1 MTTLLARRW
10 DACGASRGVTE
21 GRGLRVGRGRNRNR
35 GRDRDRV
42 RGRARGWD
50 RGSYTVPVP
59 SLALILV
66 LIYAVVVLALAR
78 SRPSA
83 GGVDYLL
90 AGRKLS
96 LPAFVATLVTT
107 WYGGIL
113 GVGEYA
119 WSYGISTWVVFGL
132 PYYATALI
140 FAFWLAPRLRK
151 SGAMSIPDLL
161 LGTYGRRARF
171 TGAAAIF
178 GLTLPVASLL
188 LLAALLTQLTGW
200 PPLVS
205 VAVGAAFSA
214 LYVGIS
220 GFRSV
225 VRTDLLQLGLMY
237 AGFFILLPA
246 ALAHTGGLAGLWSSL
261 PAEHRSWDGGLG
273 WQTVLVW
280 YLIALQ
286 TMVFAARTPAVAR
299 SGVVISVALW
309 AVFDFFSIGC
319 GLAARVLLPHL
330 EDPMTAYPALAELVL
345 PSWLAAFFTLAL
357 FATVMS
363 TLDSYLFLS
372 AATVGHDLTTNPQS
386 PEQERRRVRYGLALS
401 AILASAGA
409 LLFDSAV
416 TVWHHVGSVVTSA
429 LLLPVVGVHLPPRWR
444 YSPAAATTA
453 MIGAATFALGWIIA
467 AGDAGYPF
475 GIEPMFPALGV
486 SVLVWVVDR
495 IIAETQRRRDAE
507 PSHRRN
513 HEDTK
518 TQRNHEDIARS
529 AHRSHR

>member
-1 MTTLLARRW
+1 
-10 DACGASRGVTE
+10 
-21 GRGLRVGRGRNRNR
+21 
-35 GRDRDRV
+35 
-42 RGRARGWD
+42 
-50 RGSYTVPVP
+50 VP

-66 LIYAVVVLALAR
+66 LIYAMAVLLLAR
-78 SRPSA
+78 GKPST
-83 GGVDYLL
+83 GGIDYLL
-90 AGRKLS
+90 AGRKLT
-96 LPAFVATLVTT
+96 LPALVATLVTT

-119 WSYGISTWVVFGL
+119 WRYGISTWVVFGL
-132 PYYATALI
+132 PYYAAALI

-151 SGAMSIPDLL
+151 SGAVSIPDLL
-161 LGTYGRRARF
+161 LNAYGRRARF

-178 GLTLPVASLL
+178 GLTLPVAYLL
-188 LLAALLTQLTGW
+188 MLATLLTQLTGW
-200 PPLVS
+200 SPLVA
-205 VAVGAAFSA
+205 VIVGAGFSA

-225 VRTDLLQLGLMY
+225 VRTDLLQLLLMY

-273 WQTVLVW
+273 WQTVVVW

-286 TMVFAARTPAVAR
+286 TMVEPSFYQRVFAARTPTVAR

-330 EDPMTAYPALAELVL
+330 EDPLTAYPALAELVL
-345 PSWLAAFFTLAL
+345 PPWLAAFFTLAL

-372 AATVGHDLTTNPQS
+372 AATVGHDLTTKPTS
-386 PEQERRRVRYGLALS
+386 PSEERRRVRYGLALS

-429 LLLPVVGVHLPPRWR
+429 LLLPVVGVHLPQRWR

-453 MIGAATFALGWIIA
+453 MIGAAAVALGWILA
-467 AGDAGYPF
+467 AGDAGYPL

-495 IIAETQRRRDAE
+495 FNAEAQGCRGAETSQGQPTDHADGN
-507 PSHRRN
+507 S
-513 HEDTK
+513 
-518 TQRNHEDIARS
+518 
-529 AHRSHR
+529 